1 MLTCAVRRAIPTLAV
16 GLSFL
21 VASLAHAQTLL
32 TLKRGPEI
40 LELTLDDLT
49 GLPQHTVVTTNE
61 FTDAPVEYTGPLAR
75 DVLELLALDRLEEV
89 RFIAIND
96 YFIDIPTQELHR
108 YDVVLALEADG
119 QRLSRRDKGPLW
131 LMYPI
136 SDHPELAGPVHNA
149 RLIWQVVR
157 IEAL

>member
-1 MLTCAVRRAIPTLAV
+1 MPTRALPWATPMLAV
-16 GLSFL
+16 ALTFL
-21 VASLAHAQTLL
+21 VAGLAHAQTML

-40 LELTLDDLT
+40 LELTIEDLID
-49 GLPQHTVVTTNE
+49 LPQHTVVTTNE
-61 FTDAPVEYTGPLAR
+61 FTNAPVAYSGPLAR
-75 DVLELLALDRLEEV
+75 DVLELLALDRLAEV
-89 RFIAIND
+89 RFVAIND
-96 YFIDIPTQELHR
+96 YFIDIPTDELHR

-157 IEAL
+157 VEAL